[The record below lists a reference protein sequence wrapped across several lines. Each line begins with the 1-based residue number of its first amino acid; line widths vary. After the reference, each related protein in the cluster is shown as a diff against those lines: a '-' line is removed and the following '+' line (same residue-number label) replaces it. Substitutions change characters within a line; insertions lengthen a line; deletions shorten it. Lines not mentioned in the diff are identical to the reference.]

1 MKSASSLNK
10 NQFARAFKTVFRRKI
25 IGAVIVFALSLIASI
40 AISTVTVFD
49 YLFDSYNVGTV
60 DITSELRTVIYV
72 VSGICIVYNL
82 FLAAG
87 LFKEIY
93 SKRACDYYF
102 ALPVKRGTAYFANV
116 VFAFAVNILT
126 FICSSA
132 ARYMCMLGFQ
142 SEKISF
148 VVDKAVYFAGT
159 ASALASVLCVLSF
172 LILCAVSAGRK
183 VHYVILSVI
192 SIGGIDIIL
201 NGIKSNLEYIWGLKI
216 DEAAAFAI
224 SPIGSLK
231 ISSYSESVNEIAFLA
246 AVGIIEAVAVA
257 VLGYAVF
264 AKRKAE
270 SAEVS
275 LSGGF
280 VEQAF
285 LLVLLLAAFSAVRV
299 NNLWGMIIFGI
310 ICAVIFSMIYNAVFF
325 KKAFTKQSSVTLLA
339 ACTIGVAFLIC
350 VFIPSHDKFISYVPE
365 QQEIEYVEITGR
377 EQDYYAASYA
387 SSSINYLIE
396 PYYGGRSYDTLKLSS
411 EEAVEKTVAFHKK
424 LIEKETIEKSNYYIS
439 TDFSAL
445 FGQYQEIN
453 RDCCCDI
460 VYTLKDGSRV
470 KRTYYAAGK
479 CVEDEFADLMKTDEA
494 LSSMEPFSI
503 KSDDILFVCI
513 EDFTTE
519 EAYDE
524 NSDDWFS
531 GQSVVNISDY
541 DEFSGILK
549 NDYKNTDKYEL
560 FSNFSYEGLGFCYY
574 DYEAYFNTLYYVN
587 FYSISDNAPPEV
599 REKLK
604 SMSVVEI
611 QSLYSR
617 YMLMGY
623 NKSNDAYYINCY
635 VLGVSDSQQ
644 NTVEY
649 IQNELL

>member
-10 NQFARAFKTVFRRKI
+10 NQFAQAFKTVSRRNI
-25 IGAVIVFALSLIASI
+25 IGAVIVFALSLLASI
-40 AISTVTVFD
+40 AIPTVTAFD
-49 YLFDSYNVGTV
+49 YLYNTLNVGTV
-60 DITSELRTVIYV
+60 DVTGELRTVTAII
-72 VSGICIVYNL
+72 SAICIVYNL
-82 FLAAG
+82 FLAVG

-102 ALPVKRGTAYFANV
+102 ALPVKRGAVYFANV
-116 VFAFAVNILT
+116 VFAFAVNT
-126 FICSSA
+126 VSVVCSSVSG
-132 ARYMCMLGFQ
+132 YICMLSFH
-142 SEKISF
+142 SEKCSLI
-148 VVDKAVYFAGT
+148 VDKAIYFAGT
-159 ASALASVLCVLSF
+159 ASALVSVLCVLSI

-192 SIGGIDIIL
+192 SVGGIDIIL
-201 NGIKSNLEYIWGLKI
+201 NGIKSNLDYIWGLKI

-224 SPIGSLK
+224 SPIGSLN
-231 ISSYSESVNEIAFLA
+231 ISFYSESVNEIAFLA
-246 AVGIIEAVAVA
+246 AAGIIEAVAVIM
-257 VLGYAVF
+257 LGYVVF

-270 SAEVS
+270 AAEVS

-285 LLVLLLAAFSAVRV
+285 LFVLSLAAFSAVTV

-350 VFIPSHDKFISYVPE
+350 VFLPSHDKFISYVPE

-377 EQDYYAASYA
+377 EPDYYAVSYA
-387 SSSINYLIE
+387 SSLNYLIE

-604 SMSVVEI
+604 SMSAAEL

-623 NKSNDAYYINCY
+623 NESSDAYYINCY

-644 NTVEY
+644 NAVEY

>member
-49 YLFDSYNVGTV
+49 YLFDNYNVGTV

-132 ARYMCMLGFQ
+132 ASYMCMLGFQ
-142 SEKISF
+142 SEKVSF
-148 VVDKAVYFAGT
+148 AVDKAVYFAGT

-172 LILCAVSAGRK
+172 LTLCAVSAGRK

-201 NGIKSNLEYIWGLKI
+201 NGIKSNLDYIWGLKI
-216 DEAAAFAI
+216 GEAAAFAI
-224 SPIGSLK
+224 SPIGSLN
-231 ISSYSESVNEIAFLA
+231 ISFYSESVNEIAFLA

-257 VLGYAVF
+257 MLGYAVF

-270 SAEVS
+270 AAEVS

-285 LLVLLLAAFSAVRV
+285 LFVLSLAAFSAVTV

-325 KKAFTKQSSVTLLA
+325 KKAFTRQGSVTLSC
-339 ACTIGVAFLIC
+339 ACAIGVIFLLC
-350 VFIPSHDKFISYVPE
+350 VFLPSHDKYISYVPE
-365 QQEIEYVEITGR
+365 EQEIEYVEITGR
-377 EQDYYAASYA
+377 EPNDYAALF
-387 SSSINYLIE
+387 SSDS
-396 PYYGGRSYDTLKLSS
+396 YYGEGRYETLKLTSKES
-411 EEAVEKTVAFHKK
+411 VEKTVAFHKK
-424 LIEKETIEKSNYYIS
+424 LTEKETIEKSDYCVS
-439 TDFSAL
+439 KDFSNL
-445 FGQYQEIN
+445 FGLYHDIYQ
-453 RDCCCDI
+453 DCCCDI
-460 VYTLKDGSRV
+460 VYTLKDGSKV
-470 KRTYYAAGK
+470 KRTYYAAGE
-479 CVEDEFADLMKTDEA
+479 CVADEFADLIKTDEA
-494 LSSMEPFSI
+494 LSSIEPFNI
-503 KSDDILFVCI
+503 NSDDILFVCV
-513 EDFTTE
+513 EDFSTDE
-519 EAYDE
+519 IYDD

-531 GQSVVNISDY
+531 GQSIVNIPDY
-541 DEFSGILK
+541 DEFFGVLK
-549 NDYKNTDKYEL
+549 NDFRSTDKYEL
-560 FSNFSYEGLGFCYY
+560 FSSLSLEGFGFCYY
-574 DYEAYFNTLYYVN
+574 DYDCNFDTVYYID
-587 FYSISDNAPPEV
+587 FYSVNEDAPQEV

-604 SMSVVEI
+604 SMSAAEL
-611 QSLYSR
+611 QRMYSR
-617 YMLMGY
+617 YMNSY
-623 NKSNDAYYINCY
+623 DDSSEARYIDSY
-635 VLGVSDSQQ
+635 SLGVSTSQP
-644 NTVEY
+644 NVIEY

>member
-10 NQFARAFKTVFRRKI
+10 NQFAQAFKTVSRRNI
-25 IGAVIVFALSLIASI
+25 IGAVIVFALSLLASI
-40 AISTVTVFD
+40 AIPTVTAFD
-49 YLFDSYNVGTV
+49 YLYNTLNVGTV
-60 DITSELRTVIYV
+60 DVTGELRTVTAII
-72 VSGICIVYNL
+72 SAICIVYNL
-82 FLAAG
+82 FLAVG

-102 ALPVKRGTAYFANV
+102 ALPVKRGAVYFANV
-116 VFAFAVNILT
+116 VFAFAVNT
-126 FICSSA
+126 VSVVCSSA
-132 ARYMCMLGFQ
+132 SGYICMLSFH
-142 SEKISF
+142 SEKCSLT
-148 VVDKAVYFAGT
+148 VDKAIYFAGT
-159 ASALASVLCVLSF
+159 ASALASVLCVLSI

-192 SIGGIDIIL
+192 SVGGIDIIL
-201 NGIKSNLEYIWGLKI
+201 NGIKSNLDYIWGLKI

-224 SPIGSLK
+224 SPIGSLN
-231 ISSYSESVNEIAFLA
+231 ISFYSESVNKIVFLA
-246 AVGIIEAVAVA
+246 AVGIIEAVAVIM
-257 VLGYAVF
+257 LGYAVF

-270 SAEVS
+270 AAEVS

-285 LLVLLLAAFSAVRV
+285 LFVLSLAAFSAVTV

-325 KKAFTKQSSVTLLA
+325 KKAFTRQGSVTLSC
-339 ACTIGVAFLIC
+339 ACAIGVIFLLC
-350 VFIPSHDKFISYVPE
+350 VFLPSHDKYISYVPE
-365 QQEIEYVEITGR
+365 EQEIEYVEITGR
-377 EQDYYAASYA
+377 EPNDYAALF
-387 SSSINYLIE
+387 SSDS
-396 PYYGGRSYDTLKLSS
+396 YYGEGRYETLKLTSKES
-411 EEAVEKTVAFHKK
+411 VEKTVAFHKK
-424 LIEKETIEKSNYYIS
+424 LTEKETIEKSDYCVS
-439 TDFSAL
+439 KDFSNL
-445 FGQYQEIN
+445 FGLYHDIYQ
-453 RDCCCDI
+453 DCCCDI
-460 VYTLKDGSRV
+460 VYTLKDGSKV
-470 KRTYYAAGK
+470 KRTYYAAGE
-479 CVEDEFADLMKTDEA
+479 CVADEFADLIKTDEA
-494 LSSMEPFSI
+494 LSSIEPFNI
-503 KSDDILFVCI
+503 NSDDILFVCV
-513 EDFTTE
+513 EDFSTDE
-519 EAYDE
+519 IYDD

-604 SMSVVEI
+604 SMSAAEL

-623 NKSNDAYYINCY
+623 NESSDAYYINCY

-644 NTVEY
+644 NAVEY